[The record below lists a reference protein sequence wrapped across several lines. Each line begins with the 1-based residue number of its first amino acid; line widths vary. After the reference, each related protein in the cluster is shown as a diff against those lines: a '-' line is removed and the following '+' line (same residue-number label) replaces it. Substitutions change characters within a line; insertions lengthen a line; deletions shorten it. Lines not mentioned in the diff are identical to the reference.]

1 MSTQTLH
8 ASKTYILKMQPKKFM
23 IENVYRRSVIGA
35 FLDLFGP
42 ASLSMY
48 AIKIII
54 VDAPYFNISTVR
66 KRVICIG
73 PKPAISCTAI
83 CST

>member
-1 MSTQTLH
+1 
-8 ASKTYILKMQPKKFM
+8 M
-23 IENVYRRSVIGA
+23 IENVYRLSVIDA

-42 ASLSMY
+42 ASLPMY

-73 PKPAISCTAI
+73 INLLKCTI
-83 CST
+83 VRPLSE